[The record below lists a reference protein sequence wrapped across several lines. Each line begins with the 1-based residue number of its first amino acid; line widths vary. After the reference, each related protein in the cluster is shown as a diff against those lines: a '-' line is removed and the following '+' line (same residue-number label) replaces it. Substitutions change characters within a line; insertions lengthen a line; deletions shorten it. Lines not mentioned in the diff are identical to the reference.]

1 MLKRG
6 EEKPLD
12 PKNNAF
18 GATSGG
24 KEDNE
29 EGEEP
34 GKSGYNMDQ
43 ESTTQHLMIAARKV
57 NTQQAFERLTKM
69 HRQNHYDFVGLM
81 EPKQQAKKL
90 ERYRNKIGLAQ
101 AISNVSNKIW
111 AFIDEVFEVTVMYNM
126 VQQLTL
132 RLFHTESHVEFVL
145 TLIYAKC
152 DAIERIELWDSLYAM
167 ARDMDAPW
175 LVGGDLNVIRD
186 EKEKFG
192 GIPVS
197 LNEIDDFR
205 HCINTCNLFDLGF
218 KGSIFTWWNGRAE
231 EDCIFKRLDRCLAN
245 IEFQQKF
252 PGIEV
257 QHLSKTGSDHSPMFL
272 KCDIETPP
280 IKKHFKFLNFFGE
293 HTTFK
298 DVVKENWS
306 ADFSANPFILFN
318 HKLKKLKKALSLWS
332 KATFGDIFQKIAS
345 MEEVVMVHEVEF
357 EANPTGMNRERL
369 QKVHAELIKSLAL
382 EEKYWQQKAGM
393 TWFKEGDRNTKFFH
407 AQVRG
412 RRKRLQ
418 LNRIQNSGGTWIEEE
433 QQIAEEAIKFYEEQ
447 FTEEATPSSFDIVE
461 HVPNLINTEQ
471 NAELIKKPTKEEVKV
486 AVLGLNGDSAGW
498 PDGMSGKF
506 YHSCWDLIG
515 DDLYDMVRAFFN
527 GHELP
532 KCVTHT
538 NLVLLPKKKEVTTF
552 SNLRPISLSN
562 FSNKVISR
570 VVHERLVKFLPSLIS
585 KEQAGFFKGRNIV
598 ENILLTQEI
607 VTDIRLRTKAGP
619 NVILKLDMTKAYD
632 RISWLFLTKV
642 LRKMGFTER
651 LIGIV
656 FGLVSNNW
664 YSILING
671 QAHGF
676 FKSSRGI
683 KQGDP
688 VSPTLFI
695 LAAEALSRGLNALHT
710 NLYFCGF
717 GMPKWIPKINHLAYA
732 DDMIIFSSSDETS
745 LMLIMQV
752 LKAYENASGQLVNK
766 TKSAVYL
773 HHLTD
778 MEVVGKVERITGIH
792 RNDFPIIYLG
802 CPIFYARRKLEFY
815 QPLIT
820 KFFWSSTV
828 GGTSRHWASWNTLCM
843 PIEEGGIG
851 FRSLHDVANA
861 LFSLGALYFLVPQ
874 DFGIDENVYNVNDVT
889 LDGEWDVDRLYEI
902 LPEVLA
908 VHIMEKIKP
917 PSPTQPDEESL
928 QHLFFRSETAK
939 ITWRYFLS
947 RAGIDVEGLTL
958 HQAIIKCWTANVC
971 LRLKPIMQAFP
982 SCIVWEL
989 WKRRNS
995 MKYGDGV
1002 RTSRVIYQVSSN
1014 LQTLVKVR
1022 KPGMIMVPHK
1032 WQDLLVVM
1040 ENFTPK
1046 LKVTKVMW
1054 EFPSAGWLKVN
1065 TDGASRGNP
1074 GRSSIGFCIRN
1085 ENGDIVKSVGK
1096 EIEETTNTVA
1106 EAKAMVEALRFCRL
1120 KQYSHVWLQT
1130 DSMLLKQIMDG
1141 IWKPPWI
1148 IYEQVEEMM
1157 QLMNG
1162 GNYTGEGEQEIG
1174 SKEKRKSRRHVNLTA
1189 TAGDTKMFK
1198 ALHEAN
1204 FEIIDAKEQKQIN
1217 KRAQQQRLMAL
1228 ATQPAWGESVL
1239 SVHWIYNQH
1248 GAEVFNVTR
1257 MVQLQAGYSNRKMI
1271 PTHF

>member
-1 MLKRG
+1 M
-6 EEKPLD
+6 
-12 PKNNAF
+12 NALIWNIR
-18 GATSGG
+18 S
-24 KEDNE
+24 
-29 EGEEP
+29 
-34 GKSGYNMDQ
+34 
-43 ESTTQHLMIAARKV
+43 V

-111 AFIDEVFEVTVMYNM
+111 AFIDE
-126 VQQLTL
+126 
-132 RLFHTESHVEFVL
+132 HVEFVL

-175 LVGGDLNVIRD
+175 LVRGDFNVIWD
-186 EKEKFG
+186 EEEKFG
-192 GIPVS
+192 GLLVS

-245 IEFQQKF
+245 VEFQQKF

-257 QHLSKTGSDHSPMFL
+257 QHLSKTGSDHSPIFL

-280 IKKHFKFLNFFGE
+280 IKKHFNFLNFWVE
-293 HTTFK
+293 HATFK

-369 QKVHAELIKSLAL
+369 HKVQAELIKCLAL
-382 EEKYWQQKAGM
+382 EEKYWQQKTGM

-407 AQVRG
+407 AQ
-412 RRKRLQ
+412 
-418 LNRIQNSGGTWIEEE
+418 IEEE

-471 NAELIKKPTKEEVKV
+471 NAELIKQPTKEEVKV
-486 AVLGLNGDSAGW
+486 AVLGLKGDSTEGQ
-498 PDGMSGKF
+498 M
-506 YHSCWDLIG
+506 
-515 DDLYDMVRAFFN
+515 
-527 GHELP
+527 
-532 KCVTHT
+532 
-538 NLVLLPKKKEVTTF
+538 
-552 SNLRPISLSN
+552 
-562 FSNKVISR
+562 VISR
-570 VVHERLVKFLPSLIS
+570 VVHERLVKFLPSLILE
-585 KEQAGFFKGRNIV
+585 EQAGFVKGRNIV

-607 VTDIRLRTKAGP
+607 VTDIRLRSKAGP
-619 NVILKLDMTKAYD
+619 NVILKLDMTKAYN

-642 LRKMGFTER
+642 LRKMGFPER

-695 LAAEALSRGLNALHT
+695 LAAEALSRSLNALHT

-717 GMPKWIPKINHLAYA
+717 GMPKWSLKINHLVYA

-766 TKSAVYL
+766 TKSVVYL

-778 MEVVGKVERITGIH
+778 MEVVSKVERITCIH

-820 KFFWSSTV
+820 KVMDKMQSWQGKLLSVGGRAVLISHVLQSMPMHLLSAVNLPKYVINRLHKLFAQFFGSSTV

-851 FRSLHDVANA
+851 FRSLHDVVKA
-861 LFSLGALYFLVPQ
+861 LFSKLWWNFRTKSSLWSSFVCQKYCKKLNPVIVPWKRGSHIWRKMLECRDLIEHQILWQTKMGSSLFWYENWTGLGALYFLVPH
-874 DFGIDENVYNVNDVT
+874 DFGIDENVHNVNDVT
-889 LDGEWDVDRLYEI
+889 LDGE
-902 LPEVLA
+902 
-908 VHIMEKIKP
+908 
-917 PSPTQPDEESL
+917 
-928 QHLFFRSETAK
+928 
-939 ITWRYFLS
+939 
-947 RAGIDVEGLTL
+947 
-958 HQAIIKCWTANVC
+958 
-971 LRLKPIMQAFP
+971 
-982 SCIVWEL
+982 
-989 WKRRNS
+989 
-995 MKYGDGV
+995 
-1002 RTSRVIYQVSSN
+1002 
-1014 LQTLVKVR
+1014 
-1022 KPGMIMVPHK
+1022 
-1032 WQDLLVVM
+1032 
-1040 ENFTPK
+1040 
-1046 LKVTKVMW
+1046 
-1054 EFPSAGWLKVN
+1054 
-1065 TDGASRGNP
+1065 
-1074 GRSSIGFCIRN
+1074 
-1085 ENGDIVKSVGK
+1085 
-1096 EIEETTNTVA
+1096 
-1106 EAKAMVEALRFCRL
+1106 
-1120 KQYSHVWLQT
+1120 
-1130 DSMLLKQIMDG
+1130 
-1141 IWKPPWI
+1141 
-1148 IYEQVEEMM
+1148 
-1157 QLMNG
+1157 
-1162 GNYTGEGEQEIG
+1162 
-1174 SKEKRKSRRHVNLTA
+1174 
-1189 TAGDTKMFK
+1189 
-1198 ALHEAN
+1198 
-1204 FEIIDAKEQKQIN
+1204 
-1217 KRAQQQRLMAL
+1217 
-1228 ATQPAWGESVL
+1228 
-1239 SVHWIYNQH
+1239 
-1248 GAEVFNVTR
+1248 
-1257 MVQLQAGYSNRKMI
+1257 
-1271 PTHF
+1271 